1 MLGILIGFLVANT
14 IAFLGAAYLIPN
26 FDINLDNLTAF
37 GALIIIFSAIQL
49 LLRPLIKLILSPLI
63 LVTLGLFNLV
73 ITGGI
78 LFIVDKYSENI
89 SINGLMPLIY
99 GTLII
104 TAVNML
110 LGTGRR
116 MFRRD

>member
-1 MLGILIGFLVANT
+1 MKIANT
-14 IAFLGAAYLIPN
+14 IAFLGAAYLVPN
-26 FDINLDNLTAF
+26 FDINLNNLGAF
-37 GALIIIFSAIQL
+37 VALVIIFSVIQL
-49 LLRPLIKLILSPLI
+49 LLRPFIKLVLSPLI

-116 MFRRD
+116 MFRKDQY

>member
-1 MLGILIGFLVANT
+1 MLSRLIGLLIANAV
-14 IAFLGAAYLIPN
+14 AFLGSAYIIPN
-26 FDINLDNLTAF
+26 FDINLNNITAF
-37 GALIIIFSAIQL
+37 VALIVIFSAIQL
-49 LLRPLIKLILSPLI
+49 ILRPFIKLILTPLI
-63 LVTLGLFNLV
+63 IITLGLFNLV

-78 LFIVDKYSENI
+78 LYVVDKYSENI

-110 LGTGRR
+110 FGTGRNL
-116 MFRRD
+116 FKED